1 MKQTLLT
8 DIELDIQELK
18 CLVNAVLKEYNP
30 MLCEVAKR
38 NVSQMRSR
46 LGVLYEELNAL
57 TANSVAENQNC
68 VLTDMVLSE
77 LPEKNVSEF
86 PVCQPAVMDE
96 KGEEFVPMLISDILR
111 ADLRHSISLN
121 DSFRFIRELF
131 DGDSEKMNSAIR
143 TIDRMDTLDEAL
155 SYLNK
160 ETNSTD
166 ENEAY
171 QDFVELLKKRF
182 N

>member
-1 MKQTLLT
+1 MLFISTFALNFKRTKMKQTLLT

-18 CLVNAVLKEYNP
+18 CLVNAVTKEYNP
-30 MLCEVAKR
+30 ALCEAAKR

-46 LGVLYEELNAL
+46 LDALYEELN
-57 TANSVAENQNC
+57 
-68 VLTDMVLSE
+68 VLSA
-77 LPEKNVSEF
+77 N
-86 PVCQPAVMDE
+86 PVVMNE
-96 KGEEFVPMLISDILR
+96 EEEEFIPVLISDILR

-131 DGDSEKMNSAIR
+131 NGDSEKMNSVIR
-143 TIDRMDTLDEAL
+143 TIDRMDVLDEAL

-160 ETNSTD
+160 ETNSSD